1 MAAVDSS
8 LAIFVDLGGVL
19 LFHIC
24 GIDAFDTSI
33 SPFLR
38 CHTAMASSRKQME
51 RKGEAILGLLEGADC
66 TMRATNHILLWN
78 YSILAHFIF
87 LEPIFICTQ
96 LISTIYSYEFLGPV
110 SITFFFNP
118 ASVNWNAT
126 RQSSLYFQLRDLS
139 HFMDK
144 EFVRLIITVSVF
156 SFFVSSFPILHLI
169 T

>member
-1 MAAVDSS
+1 MWHWRVWHLNFSFCS
-8 LAIFVDLGGVL
+8 VSY
-19 LFHIC
+19 C
-24 GIDAFDTSI
+24 NGIVSKTNGEKRWGDTRVARRGWLHNARHES
-33 SPFLR
+33 
-38 CHTAMASSRKQME
+38 
-51 RKGEAILGLLEGADC
+51 
-66 TMRATNHILLWN
+66 
-78 YSILAHFIF
+78 HFIVELFNSSTFYF

-126 RQSSLYFQLRDLS
+126 RQSSLYFQLRYLS

>member
-1 MAAVDSS
+1 
-8 LAIFVDLGGVL
+8 
-19 LFHIC
+19 LFHKC

-51 RKGEAILGLLEGADC
+51 RKGAAIPLLPCIVARRGHCTIKHLLEGADC

-156 SFFVSSFPILHLI
+156 SFFLFHHFLFC